1 MRVKRYHSTLRE
13 ARKYIASLPAN
24 MHSLKIWRIKNK
36 TSERYWVGSEFEWL
50 NK

>member
-1 MRVKRYHSTLRE
+1 MRVKRYHPTLRE

-24 MHSLKIWRIKNK
+24 MCGLKIWRIKNK
-36 TSERYWVGSEFEWL
+36 TGARFWVGSEFEWL